1 MVTTFPAEHRS
12 PTESPDEPSQGR
24 QFDLQGRLGN
34 FLITDIVQMIG
45 LSGKTGTLTL
55 IQGWNTRTITFEQG
69 RITYVASGSRLPGQ
83 FELLMRIGRLTR
95 HQVETFKA
103 RRPGRTEEQMIAELL
118 ERKLLS
124 RDDLN
129 RCNELLLETAIYSLF
144 LWRNCA
150 FTFMANEVVK
160 EGGVPVM
167 VDGNHLIIEGTRRV
181 DEWVEISAVVPSIFM
196 IFRQRTGVAGH
207 LVPDHLQK
215 LFAFVDGNRDVSA
228 IAKATGKSQF
238 DAARALYELHEGG
251 FVEST
256 PPNKSKVC
264 ELFNLCA
271 ESIYL
276 KLVLYEHSR
285 EALLFENELNRFAA
299 DNGLAVRM
307 SSGKV
312 SRNDLST
319 PLSPIELID
328 RYKLFIGIQ
337 NNKLSRMFEPH
348 VFQGL
353 MEGLYRNADSE
364 LRAMM
369 RMYEFFEIDSLSL
382 LDMFEQK
389 GQQARTA

>member
-1 MVTTFPAEHRS
+1 
-12 PTESPDEPSQGR
+12 
-24 QFDLQGRLGN
+24 
-34 FLITDIVQMIG
+34 
-45 LSGKTGTLTL
+45 
-55 IQGWNTRTITFEQG
+55 
-69 RITYVASGSRLPGQ
+69 
-83 FELLMRIGRLTR
+83 
-95 HQVETFKA
+95 
-103 RRPGRTEEQMIAELL
+103 MIAELVD
-118 ERKLLS
+118 RKLLS

-160 EGGVPVM
+160 EGGVPVT

-181 DEWVEISAVVPSIFM
+181 DEWVEISEVVPSIFM
-196 IFRQRTGVAGH
+196 IFRQRPGVAGH
-207 LVPDHLQK
+207 VVPEHLQK
-215 LFAFVDGNRDVSA
+215 LFAFVDGNRDVAA
-228 IAKATGKSQF
+228 IARATGKSQF
-238 DAARALYELHEGG
+238 DAARALFELYEGG

-299 DNGLAVRM
+299 ENGLAVRM
-307 SSGKV
+307 ASGKM

-353 MEGLYRNADSE
+353 MEGLYRNADPE

-389 GQQARTA
+389 GQPRRTA